1 MKERGQKRRLS
12 LSNLIEKC
20 KENALDR
27 TSLEREIEFHKRKD
41 MLFLKQTLEV
51 SHILEGLEELDPKI
65 MYQLYKTK
73 IAQSQVRKEDEAILS
88 KEFHSGFSDPSK
100 IAAAARELEEQQE
113 VRRKP
118 RVPSNKVRPV
128 EYFVLDS

>member
-1 MKERGQKRRLS
+1 MS

-51 SHILEGLEELDPKI
+51 SHILEGLEDLDPKI

-73 IAQSQVRKEDEAILS
+73 IAQSQIRKEDEAVLS

-100 IAAAARELEEQQE
+100 INAASPDLEEVSE
-113 VRRKP
+113 MKRKP

-128 EYFVLDS
+128 